1 MNSLTKPCAATAVST
16 ETTVR
21 FGPFVFHRQQRLV
34 TRDGE
39 PLALGGRAL
48 DILHS
53 LVAHA
58 GAFVSKQ
65 TLIAQVWP
73 DSVVEDINLR
83 VHIAALRRALGAGQ
97 DGNRYILNH
106 PRQGYCF
113 TVPLTPQPSAESSG
127 ARRSERHNLPARL
140 SPVIGRD
147 KLLGRL
153 LVEVPRQPLTT
164 VVGPGGIGK
173 TTVVSRAAELLLEH
187 FADGAWFV
195 DLAAI
200 SDPAEVCPRIMQTL
214 GLTGGSLEQC
224 LQSCRMLLVLD
235 GAEHLLDACREL
247 ALTLRSAA
255 PGVSLLLSS
264 REALELA
271 DEHVVQLAGLA
282 VATASEPGHLILA
295 SPAVRLLV
303 DRVAARQQGFK
314 PGERDLALLAQIC
327 QRLDGLPLAL
337 ELAAAQVDVLGVA
350 GVLEQLEYGL
360 SLLSHG
366 RRTAVVRHRS
376 LDAALDWSFERLGS
390 DERTVFQRLA
400 VFEEPFTLKAALAV
414 VSCNDLGEGR
424 LPWLLSRLVKQSL
437 VMVEQGAE
445 GNRYH
450 LLNTTRAYALE
461 KLRRAGQWQSLHRR
475 YVLQEAWLA
484 RRSRPELASQ
494 RLEQR
499 ASFL

>member
-1 MNSLTKPCAATAVST
+1 
-16 ETTVR
+16 
-21 FGPFVFHRQQRLV
+21 
-34 TRDGE
+34 
-39 PLALGGRAL
+39 
-48 DILHS
+48 
-53 LVAHA
+53 
-58 GAFVSKQ
+58 
-65 TLIAQVWP
+65 
-73 DSVVEDINLR
+73 
-83 VHIAALRRALGAGQ
+83 
-97 DGNRYILNH
+97 
-106 PRQGYCF
+106 
-113 TVPLTPQPSAESSG
+113 
-127 ARRSERHNLPARL
+127 
-140 SPVIGRD
+140 
-147 KLLGRL
+147 
-153 LVEVPRQPLTT
+153 
-164 VVGPGGIGK
+164 
-173 TTVVSRAAELLLEH
+173 
-187 FADGAWFV
+187 
-195 DLAAI
+195 
-200 SDPAEVCPRIMQTL
+200 
-214 GLTGGSLEQC
+214 
-224 LQSCRMLLVLD
+224 
-235 GAEHLLDACREL
+235 
-247 ALTLRSAA
+247 
-255 PGVSLLLSS
+255 
-264 REALELA
+264 
-271 DEHVVQLAGLA
+271 

-350 GVLEQLEYGL
+350 GVLEQLDYGL

-366 RRTAVVRHRS
+366 RRTAVARHRS

-414 VSCNDLGEGR
+414 VSCTDVGVGR

-450 LLNTTRAYALE
+450 LLNTTRAYALD

>member
-1 MNSLTKPCAATAVST
+1 MNSFITSCT
-16 ETTVR
+16 ETTVN

-48 DILHS
+48 DILHI

-65 TLIAQVWP
+65 TLLAQVWP

-83 VHIAALRRALGAGQ
+83 VHIAALRRAFGDGQ

-113 TVPLTPQPSAESSG
+113 AVPLTPQPGAERSG
-127 ARRSERHNLPARL
+127 VWRSERHNLPARL

-153 LVEVPRQPLTT
+153 LAEVPRQRLTT
-164 VVGPGGIGK
+164 VTGPGGIGK
-173 TTVVSRAAELLLEH
+173 TTVVSRVAELLLEH
-187 FADGAWFV
+187 FADGIWLI
-195 DLAAI
+195 DLAAV
-200 SDPAEVCPRIMQTL
+200 SDPAEVRPRVAQTL
-214 GLTGGSLEQC
+214 GLTGDALEHC

-235 GAEHLLDACREL
+235 GVEHLLDACREL
-247 ALTLRSAA
+247 VSMLRSTA

-264 REALELA
+264 REALDLVG
-271 DEHVVQLAGLA
+271 EHVVQLPGLA
-282 VATASEPGHLILA
+282 LAAASEPDHLIMA
-295 SPAVRLLV
+295 CPAVQLLV
-303 DRVAARQQGFK
+303 DRVGARQQGFK
-314 PGERDLALLAQIC
+314 PGERDAALLAQIC
-327 QRLDGLPLAL
+327 RRLDGLPLAL
-337 ELAAAQVDVLGVA
+337 ELAAAQVDVLGLA
-350 GVLEQLEYGL
+350 GVLEQLDYGL

-366 RRTAVVRHRS
+366 RRTAVARHRS
-376 LDAALDWSFERLGS
+376 VEAALDWSFERLSGE
-390 DERTVFQRLA
+390 ERAVFQRLA

-414 VSCNDLGEGR
+414 VSCTDVEVGR

-437 VMVEQGAE
+437 VMVEQRAAGT
-445 GNRYH
+445 RYH
-450 LLNTTRAYALE
+450 LLHTTRAYALE
-461 KLRRAGQWQSLHRR
+461 KLRRAGQWQSFQRR
-475 YVLQEAWLA
+475 YVLQQAWQSS
-484 RRSRPELASQ
+484 RSRPEPTIQ

-499 ASFL
+499 VGLL